1 MIITAYFCAPVRGR
15 NGDDVLPEV
24 KRANENIGIA
34 LGQTVALA
42 FSELDLFIPHEHEVV
57 IDALWRRGLATN
69 AILDACCDI
78 IEERQVLIAYIGNGI
93 SGGMAREIKH
103 AENKGIPVIKF
114 VEWDNSAK
122 ECICRTIASI
132 HSAASAE
139 TPRLST

>member
-42 FSELDLFIPHEHEVV
+42 FPELDLFIPHEHEVV
-57 IDALWRRGLATN
+57 IDALWRKGLATT

-78 IEERQVLIAYIGNGI
+78 IKERQILIAYTGNGI
-93 SGGMAREIKH
+93 SNGMAREIKY
-103 AENKGIPVIKF
+103 AESRNIPVIKF
-114 VEWDNSAK
+114 VEWDNSVK
-122 ECICRTIASI
+122 ECICRAIANI

-139 TPRLST
+139 TPHLLT